1 MAEGIAYYIPPE
13 FRRMGKSA
21 MDLLSAIDPAQGI
34 MRGMAASGRAF
45 DTELPADERKAAAI
59 EAGVETLFPVGMI
72 GMGAA
77 AKQPA
82 KAVLM
87 DILTPTGAT
96 KDIAEDTL
104 ADPSRRKFLQ
114 GAAAA
119 VPVAA
124 VAPDVI
130 TDVVTKATKAGGRA
144 AINPLDMAMQNIR
157 ILRGQI
163 DEQYGIVNEVLDNPR
178 SSGMLPDEKVALD
191 DANAMIARTEQE
203 VIDEAY
209 EAMINMDPAE
219 FSQAIRGASDEALE
233 EIVSVQ
239 YDSIIGNQRLADDGP
254 NITAMAQ
261 EMQRRG
267 MHTAKDR
274 NGVSR
279 FPNAETFVM
288 DVTEPIVDSG
298 VDQGL
303 IIEKM
308 GVDYPAGLNM
318 TRQTPPDIQE
328 DITQLKLTELR
339 RQIEQADRVMR
350 IEGKSTKEIDDFKAQ
365 KRREMFEL
373 QNLPPD
379 MDDFYA
385 QGGAVEGVGSLS
397 RVARDMF
404 RGPRGIATL
413 SRFAEGGPAD
423 RKYTGFDDDRE
434 ALEALANVEYAADM
448 QKYLDPIARLGFDPD
463 VVKTTTGSTMY
474 PEDAYRKPSDTLTVD
489 TNFGAYAPEVQAHE
503 FRHRG
508 MYDILNLYISDPKR
522 FEAEFG
528 TPAAVYAQNILKDM
542 RGPQNQVYS
551 ESLAEFFE
559 QPSQFNYPRV
569 YYSETGEVIQSGDI
583 DAYREANPGVDTMAV
598 NRQQDGH
605 LTQFLDRNTQ
615 PLVEGYRE
623 FKETGVIPEV
633 GDVSSDKLR
642 QMYEGAEGM
651 QSAAEFLLERNPV
664 RGYSQGGAAIATEDE
679 LSNMRTK
686 VMNDYGFDPVSVAIE
701 EGVDPELLLRVMYTE
716 NKGRQ
721 GPRSEKGAIG
731 LMQLMPGTAEELGV
745 DPYDPEDNT
754 RGGARYL
761 AQMLARFESIPLAL
775 AAYNAG
781 PGNVTD
787 YGGIPPFAETQN
799 YVRQI
804 APALTG
810 ADIERQIEDT
820 SEAFVMSQ
828 PVAAEGE
835 YSPVPMLRPFN
846 LPTYTGSPGTSPI
859 PQLRPQEPEETP
871 QSIPSV
877 AGVIPGRRTNLY
889 EQYGG
894 IASLTNP

>member
-130 TDVVTKATKAGGRA
+130 TDVMTKATKAGGRA

-318 TRQTPPDIQE
+318 TRSTPPDIEE
-328 DITQLKLTELR
+328 DILNLKLTELR

-413 SRFAEGGPAD
+413 SRFATGGPAD
-423 RKYTGFDDDRE
+423 
-434 ALEALANVEYAADM
+434 M
-448 QKYLDPIARLGFDPD
+448 
-463 VVKTTTGSTMY
+463 S
-474 PEDAYRKPSDTLTVD
+474 
-489 TNFGAYAPEVQAHE
+489 
-503 FRHRG
+503 
-508 MYDILNLYISDPKR
+508 
-522 FEAEFG
+522 
-528 TPAAVYAQNILKDM
+528 
-542 RGPQNQVYS
+542 
-551 ESLAEFFE
+551 
-559 QPSQFNYPRV
+559 
-569 YYSETGEVIQSGDI
+569 
-583 DAYREANPGVDTMAV
+583 AYREALIASESSGDIGAENPSGAV
-598 NRQQDGH
+598 G
-605 LTQFLDRNTQ
+605 LTQAMPDTLEDFKDDTGLEFTPEEYANSRELQTQFQDWYEQKTINYIMDQGLDRYIGQTIKGV
-615 PLVEGYRE
+615 PITMSSMLGMAHLGGDYGMRK
-623 FKETGVIPEV
+623 FIETGGRYDPDDGYTKLSDYGRKFANMSIV
-633 GDVSSDKLR
+633 GQGSVGVEPSGEEIVMSMPVE
-642 QMYEGAEGM
+642 QE
-651 QSAAEFLLERNPV
+651 AEFTDP
-664 RGYSQGGAAIATEDE
+664 RGY
-679 LSNMRTK
+679 
-686 VMNDYGFDPVSVAIE
+686 
-701 EGVDPELLLRVMYTE
+701 
-716 NKGRQ
+716 
-721 GPRSEKGAIG
+721 
-731 LMQLMPGTAEELGV
+731 
-745 DPYDPEDNT
+745 
-754 RGGARYL
+754 
-761 AQMLARFESIPLAL
+761 
-775 AAYNAG
+775 
-781 PGNVTD
+781 
-787 YGGIPPFAETQN
+787 
-799 YVRQI
+799 
-804 APALTG
+804 
-810 ADIERQIEDT
+810 
-820 SEAFVMSQ
+820 
-828 PVAAEGE
+828 
-835 YSPVPMLRPFN
+835 
-846 LPTYTGSPGTSPI
+846 SPI
-859 PQLRPQEPEETP
+859 PQLRPQYMPTEPMPRPRLRPTDEEETP
-871 QSIPSV
+871 QGIPSV

>member
-130 TDVVTKATKAGGRA
+130 TDVMTSATKAGGRA
-144 AINPLDMAMQNIR
+144 AINPLDMALKNLKV
-157 ILRGQI
+157 LRGQM
-163 DEQYGIVNEVLDNPR
+163 DEQYQILDELE
-178 SSGMLPDEKVALD
+178 GMGVGAERNADL
-191 DANAMIARTEQE
+191 ANAANKSIQTAEMEMVDVAR
-203 VIDEAY
+203 EAI
-209 EAMINMDPAE
+209 EDADPAV
-219 FSQAIRGASDEALE
+219 FSQASDEAIE
-233 EIVSVQ
+233 EIIGMQ
-239 YDSIIGNQRLADDGP
+239 YESIYSNQAIVPEHP
-254 NITAMAQ
+254 NYEIIAK
-261 EMQRRG
+261 EIKRRG
-267 MHTAKDR
+267 MDTAKDR
-274 NGVSR
+274 NGVDR
-279 FPNAETFVM
+279 FPNARVFA
-288 DVTEPIVDSG
+288 DDIFEPTDLNDIILPKRSVDDDLLDSAG
-298 VDQGL
+298 VL
-303 IIEKM
+303 R
-308 GVDYPAGLNM
+308 DYGNLNM
-318 TRQTPPDIQE
+318 ARQTPPDIEE
-328 DITQLKLTELR
+328 DILELKLTELR
-339 RQIEQADRVMR
+339 REIANADRVMR
-350 IEGKSTKEIDDFKAQ
+350 IDGKSTKEIDEFKAQ

-385 QGGAVEGVGSLS
+385 KGGAVEGVGSLS

-413 SRFAEGGPAD
+413 SRFAEGG
-423 RKYTGFDDDRE
+423 
-434 ALEALANVEYAADM
+434 
-448 QKYLDPIARLGFDPD
+448 
-463 VVKTTTGSTMY
+463 
-474 PEDAYRKPSDTLTVD
+474 
-489 TNFGAYAPEVQAHE
+489 
-503 FRHRG
+503 
-508 MYDILNLYISDPKR
+508 
-522 FEAEFG
+522 
-528 TPAAVYAQNILKDM
+528 
-542 RGPQNQVYS
+542 
-551 ESLAEFFE
+551 
-559 QPSQFNYPRV
+559 
-569 YYSETGEVIQSGDI
+569 
-583 DAYREANPGVDTMAV
+583 
-598 NRQQDGH
+598 
-605 LTQFLDRNTQ
+605 
-615 PLVEGYRE
+615 
-623 FKETGVIPEV
+623 
-633 GDVSSDKLR
+633 
-642 QMYEGAEGM
+642 
-651 QSAAEFLLERNPV
+651 
-664 RGYSQGGAAIATEDE
+664 AAIATEDE
-679 LSNMRTK
+679 LSDMRTK
-686 VMNDYGFDPVSVAIE
+686 VMDDYGFDPVSIAIE
-701 EGVDPELLLRVMYTE
+701 EGIDPELLLRVMYTE

-745 DPYDPEDNT
+745 DPNDPEQNT

-761 AQMLARFESIPLAL
+761 KQMLARFESIPLAL

-846 LPTYTGSPGTSPI
+846 LPTYVGSPGSSPI

-871 QSIPSV
+871 QGIPSV

-894 IASLTNP
+894 IANLTNP

>member
-130 TDVVTKATKAGGRA
+130 TDVVTKATKAGGKA
-144 AINPLDMAMQNIR
+144 AINPLEMAVANIKE
-157 ILRGQI
+157 LRRQI
-163 DEQYGIVNEVLDNPR
+163 DEGYAIVNEVLDNPR
-178 SSGMLPDEKVALD
+178 SSGPLPDEVAAMD
-191 DANAMIARTEQE
+191 DANKTIQTAEFEI
-203 VIDEAY
+203 IDEAFD
-209 EAMINMDPAE
+209 AIIGMKPDE
-219 FSQAIRGASDEALE
+219 FSEAVRNLPDDALE
-233 EIVSVQ
+233 TLIEPQ
-239 YDSIIGNQRLADDGP
+239 YDSIAGNQRLVDDGE
-254 NITAMAQ
+254 NSVRLA
-261 EMQRRG
+261 EEVKRRG
-267 MHTAKDR
+267 MHLAKDK
-274 NGVSR
+274 NGIDR
-279 FPNAETFVM
+279 FPNARAYFEDFEDPVSARESLM
-288 DVTEPIVDSG
+288 NYRNPLVDDVGS
-298 VDQGL
+298 
-303 IIEKM
+303 
-308 GVDYPAGLNM
+308 LNM

-413 SRFAEGGPAD
+413 SRFAQGGKAESKQSFNEMMSSLQNDLSEMSSSEFESAYGQSKSEARDTLDMLIVQRYHGPSYEDGIPSAYRTERD
-423 RKYTGFDDDRE
+423 AQLAQERMMGEIPPEPTISETTGMVGVDEDG
-434 ALEALANVEYAADM
+434 NIVEY
-448 QKYLDPIARLGFDPD
+448 G
-463 VVKTTTGSTMY
+463 TS
-474 PEDAYRKPSDTLTVD
+474 
-489 TNFGAYAPEVQAHE
+489 
-503 FRHRG
+503 
-508 MYDILNLYISDPKR
+508 YDI
-522 FEAEFG
+522 AEF
-528 TPAAVYAQNILKDM
+528 
-542 RGPQNQVYS
+542 
-551 ESLAEFFE
+551 AE
-559 QPSQFNYPRV
+559 
-569 YYSETGEVIQSGDI
+569 
-583 DAYREANPGVDTMAV
+583 
-598 NRQQDGH
+598 
-605 LTQFLDRNTQ
+605 
-615 PLVEGYRE
+615 
-623 FKETGVIPEV
+623 
-633 GDVSSDKLR
+633 
-642 QMYEGAEGM
+642 
-651 QSAAEFLLERNPV
+651 
-664 RGYSQGGAAIATEDE
+664 GGAAIATEDE

-686 VMNDYGFDPVSVAIE
+686 VMEDYGFDPVSVAIE

-871 QSIPSV
+871 QGIPSV
-877 AGVIPGRRTNLY
+877 AGVIPGRRTNLF

>member
-413 SRFAEGGPAD
+413 SRFATGGPAD
-423 RKYTGFDDDRE
+423 
-434 ALEALANVEYAADM
+434 M
-448 QKYLDPIARLGFDPD
+448 
-463 VVKTTTGSTMY
+463 S
-474 PEDAYRKPSDTLTVD
+474 
-489 TNFGAYAPEVQAHE
+489 
-503 FRHRG
+503 
-508 MYDILNLYISDPKR
+508 
-522 FEAEFG
+522 
-528 TPAAVYAQNILKDM
+528 
-542 RGPQNQVYS
+542 
-551 ESLAEFFE
+551 
-559 QPSQFNYPRV
+559 
-569 YYSETGEVIQSGDI
+569 
-583 DAYREANPGVDTMAV
+583 AYREALIASESSGDVGAENPSGAV
-598 NRQQDGH
+598 G
-605 LTQFLDRNTQ
+605 LTQAMPDTLEDFKDETGLEFTPEEYANSRELQTQFQDWYEQKTINYIMDQGLDRYIGQTIKGV
-615 PLVEGYRE
+615 PITMSSMLGMAHLGGDYGMRK
-623 FKETGVIPEV
+623 FIETGGRYDPDDGYTKLSDYGRKFANMSIMGQGSV
-633 GDVSSDKLR
+633 GVEPS
-642 QMYEGAEGM
+642 AEEIVM
-651 QSAAEFLLERNPV
+651 SMPVEQEAEF
-664 RGYSQGGAAIATEDE
+664 TD
-679 LSNMRTK
+679 
-686 VMNDYGFDPVSVAIE
+686 
-701 EGVDPELLLRVMYTE
+701 
-716 NKGRQ
+716 
-721 GPRSEKGAIG
+721 PRS
-731 LMQLMPGTAEELGV
+731 
-745 DPYDPEDNT
+745 Y
-754 RGGARYL
+754 
-761 AQMLARFESIPLAL
+761 
-775 AAYNAG
+775 
-781 PGNVTD
+781 
-787 YGGIPPFAETQN
+787 
-799 YVRQI
+799 
-804 APALTG
+804 
-810 ADIERQIEDT
+810 
-820 SEAFVMSQ
+820 
-828 PVAAEGE
+828 
-835 YSPVPMLRPFN
+835 
-846 LPTYTGSPGTSPI
+846 SPI
-859 PQLRPQEPEETP
+859 PELRPQYMPTEPMPRPRLRPTDDEETP

>member
-1 MAEGIAYYIPPE
+1 MADGRGISYYIPPE
-13 FRRMGKSA
+13 FRRMGQSA

-45 DTELPADERKAAAI
+45 DSDLPADERRAAAI

-130 TDVVTKATKAGGRA
+130 TDVMTKATKAGGRA
-144 AINPLDMAMQNIR
+144 AINPLDMAMANIKE
-157 ILRGQI
+157 LRRQI
-163 DEQYGIVNEVLDNPR
+163 DEGYAIVNEVLDNPR
-178 SSGMLPDEKVALD
+178 SSGPLPDEVAAMD
-191 DANAMIARTEQE
+191 DANKTIQTAEFEI
-203 VIDEAY
+203 IDEAFD
-209 EAMINMDPAE
+209 AIIGMKPDE
-219 FSQAIRGASDEALE
+219 FSEAVRTASDDALE
-233 EIVSVQ
+233 AIIEPQ
-239 YDSIIGNQRLADDGP
+239 YESIMGNQSLVDDGE
-254 NITAMAQ
+254 NSVTLAQ
-261 EMQRRG
+261 EVHRRG
-267 MHTAKDR
+267 MHLAKDE
-274 NGVSR
+274 NGIDR
-279 FPNAETFVM
+279 FPNARAYAEDFY
-288 DVTEPIVDSG
+288 DAVDGLDTNIILPKTNVDDGLLDSIG
-298 VDQGL
+298 VYRDDGN
-303 IIEKM
+303 
-308 GVDYPAGLNM
+308 LNM
-318 TRQTPPDIQE
+318 ARQTPPDIEE
-328 DITQLKLTELR
+328 DILQLKLTELR

-350 IEGKSTKEIDDFKAQ
+350 ADGKTTKEIDEFKAQ

-385 QGGAVEGVGSLS
+385 KGGLVSGVGSLN
-397 RVARDMF
+397 RRARDMF

-413 SRFAEGGPAD
+413 SRFAQGGKAESKQSFNEMMSSLQNDLSEMSSSEFESAYGQSKSEARDTLDMLIVQRYHGPSYEDGIPSAYRTERD
-423 RKYTGFDDDRE
+423 AQLAQERMMGEIPPEPTISETTGMVGVDEDG
-434 ALEALANVEYAADM
+434 NIVEY
-448 QKYLDPIARLGFDPD
+448 G
-463 VVKTTTGSTMY
+463 TS
-474 PEDAYRKPSDTLTVD
+474 
-489 TNFGAYAPEVQAHE
+489 
-503 FRHRG
+503 
-508 MYDILNLYISDPKR
+508 YDI
-522 FEAEFG
+522 AEF
-528 TPAAVYAQNILKDM
+528 
-542 RGPQNQVYS
+542 
-551 ESLAEFFE
+551 AE
-559 QPSQFNYPRV
+559 
-569 YYSETGEVIQSGDI
+569 
-583 DAYREANPGVDTMAV
+583 
-598 NRQQDGH
+598 
-605 LTQFLDRNTQ
+605 
-615 PLVEGYRE
+615 
-623 FKETGVIPEV
+623 
-633 GDVSSDKLR
+633 
-642 QMYEGAEGM
+642 
-651 QSAAEFLLERNPV
+651 
-664 RGYSQGGAAIATEDE
+664 GGAAIATEDE

-686 VMNDYGFDPVSVAIE
+686 VMEDYGFDPVSVAIE

-871 QSIPSV
+871 QGIPSV
-877 AGVIPGRRTNLY
+877 AGVIPGRRTNLF
-889 EQYGG
+889 EKYGG

>member
-731 LMQLMPGTAEELGV
+731 LMQLMPGTAKELGV
-745 DPYDPEDNT
+745 DPNDPEDNT

>member
-45 DTELPADERKAAAI
+45 DSELPADERKAAAI
-59 EAGVETLFPVGMI
+59 EAGVETLFPIGMI

-130 TDVVTKATKAGGRA
+130 TDVMTKATKAGARA

-163 DEQYGIVNEVLDNPR
+163 DEQYGIVDEVLDNPR
-178 SSGMLPDEKVALD
+178 SSGMLPGERVAID
-191 DANAMIARTEQE
+191 DANAMIMRTEQE
-203 VIDEAY
+203 IIDEAY
-209 EAMINMDPAE
+209 DAMISMDPAD
-219 FSQAIRGASDEALE
+219 FSKAIREASDEALE

-239 YDSIIGNQRLADDGP
+239 YDSIAGNQRLADDGP

-308 GVDYPAGLNM
+308 GVDFPAGEPYSKSILNM
-318 TRQTPPDIQE
+318 TRQTPPDIEE
-328 DITQLKLTELR
+328 DILELKLTELR
-339 RQIEQADRVMR
+339 REIANADRVMR
-350 IEGKSTKEIDDFKAQ
+350 IDGKSTKEIDEFKAQ

-385 QGGAVEGVGSLS
+385 KGGAVEGVGSLS

-413 SRFAEGGPAD
+413 SRFAQGGKAESKQSFNEMMSSLQNDLSGMSSSEFESAYGQSKSQARDTLDMLIVQRYHGASYEDGIPSAYRTERD
-423 RKYTGFDDDRE
+423 AQLAQERMIGEAPPEPVMSETTGMVGVDE
-434 ALEALANVEYAADM
+434 NGNIVEY
-448 QKYLDPIARLGFDPD
+448 G
-463 VVKTTTGSTMY
+463 TS
-474 PEDAYRKPSDTLTVD
+474 
-489 TNFGAYAPEVQAHE
+489 
-503 FRHRG
+503 
-508 MYDILNLYISDPKR
+508 YDI
-522 FEAEFG
+522 AEF
-528 TPAAVYAQNILKDM
+528 
-542 RGPQNQVYS
+542 
-551 ESLAEFFE
+551 
-559 QPSQFNYPRV
+559 
-569 YYSETGEVIQSGDI
+569 
-583 DAYREANPGVDTMAV
+583 
-598 NRQQDGH
+598 
-605 LTQFLDRNTQ
+605 
-615 PLVEGYRE
+615 
-623 FKETGVIPEV
+623 
-633 GDVSSDKLR
+633 
-642 QMYEGAEGM
+642 
-651 QSAAEFLLERNPV
+651 
-664 RGYSQGGAAIATEDE
+664 SQGGAADMSAYREALIASESSGDVGAENPSGAVGLTQAMPDTLEDFKDE
-679 LSNMRTK
+679 TGLEFTPEQYANSRDLQTQFQDWYEQKTINYIMDQGLDRYIGETIK
-686 VMNDYGFDPVSVAIE
+686 GVPITMSSMLGMAHLGGDYGMRKFLE
-701 EGVDPELLLRVMYTE
+701 TG
-716 NKGRQ
+716 GR
-721 GPRSEKGAIG
+721 
-731 LMQLMPGTAEELGV
+731 
-745 DPYDPEDNT
+745 YDPDDGYT
-754 RGGARYL
+754 KL
-761 AQMLARFESIPLAL
+761 S
-775 AAYNAG
+775 
-781 PGNVTD
+781 D
-787 YGGIPPFAETQN
+787 YGRKFANMSIVGQGGVGVEPSGEE
-799 YVRQI
+799 I
-804 APALTG
+804 
-810 ADIERQIEDT
+810 
-820 SEAFVMSQ
+820 VMSM
-828 PVAAEGE
+828 PVEQEAEFTDPRG
-835 YSPVPMLRPFN
+835 Y
-846 LPTYTGSPGTSPI
+846 SPI
-859 PQLRPQEPEETP
+859 PQLRPQYMPTEPMPRPRLRPTDEEETP
-871 QSIPSV
+871 QGIPSV
-877 AGVIPGRRTNLY
+877 AGVIPGRRTNLF

-894 IASLTNP
+894 IANLTNP

>member
-413 SRFAEGGPAD
+413 SRFATGGPAD
-423 RKYTGFDDDRE
+423 
-434 ALEALANVEYAADM
+434 M
-448 QKYLDPIARLGFDPD
+448 
-463 VVKTTTGSTMY
+463 S
-474 PEDAYRKPSDTLTVD
+474 
-489 TNFGAYAPEVQAHE
+489 
-503 FRHRG
+503 
-508 MYDILNLYISDPKR
+508 
-522 FEAEFG
+522 
-528 TPAAVYAQNILKDM
+528 
-542 RGPQNQVYS
+542 
-551 ESLAEFFE
+551 
-559 QPSQFNYPRV
+559 
-569 YYSETGEVIQSGDI
+569 
-583 DAYREANPGVDTMAV
+583 AYREALIASESSGDVGAENPSGAV
-598 NRQQDGH
+598 G
-605 LTQFLDRNTQ
+605 LTQAMPDTLEDFKDETGLEFTPEEYANSRELQTQFQDWYEQKTINYIMDQGLDRYIGQTIKGV
-615 PLVEGYRE
+615 PITMSSMLGMAHLGGDYGMRK
-623 FKETGVIPEV
+623 FIETGGRYDPDDGYTKLSDYGRKFANMSIV
-633 GDVSSDKLR
+633 GQGGVGVEPTGEEIVMSMPVE
-642 QMYEGAEGM
+642 QE
-651 QSAAEFLLERNPV
+651 AEF
-664 RGYSQGGAAIATEDE
+664 TD
-679 LSNMRTK
+679 T
-686 VMNDYGFDPVSVAIE
+686 
-701 EGVDPELLLRVMYTE
+701 
-716 NKGRQ
+716 
-721 GPRSEKGAIG
+721 RS
-731 LMQLMPGTAEELGV
+731 
-745 DPYDPEDNT
+745 Y
-754 RGGARYL
+754 
-761 AQMLARFESIPLAL
+761 
-775 AAYNAG
+775 
-781 PGNVTD
+781 
-787 YGGIPPFAETQN
+787 
-799 YVRQI
+799 
-804 APALTG
+804 
-810 ADIERQIEDT
+810 
-820 SEAFVMSQ
+820 
-828 PVAAEGE
+828 
-835 YSPVPMLRPFN
+835 
-846 LPTYTGSPGTSPI
+846 SPI
-859 PQLRPQEPEETP
+859 PQLRPQYMPTKPMPRPRLRPTDEEETP
-871 QSIPSV
+871 QGIPSV
-877 AGVIPGRRTNLY
+877 AGVIPGRRTNLF
-889 EQYGG
+889 EKYGG
-894 IASLTNP
+894 IASLANP

>member
-45 DTELPADERKAAAI
+45 DSELPADERKAAAI

-130 TDVVTKATKAGGRA
+130 TDVMTKATKAGARA

-163 DEQYGIVNEVLDNPR
+163 DEQYGIVDEVLDNPR
-178 SSGMLPDEKVALD
+178 SSGMLPGERVAID
-191 DANAMIARTEQE
+191 DANAMIMRTEQE
-203 VIDEAY
+203 IIDEAY
-209 EAMINMDPAE
+209 EAMINMDPAD

-239 YDSIIGNQRLADDGP
+239 YDSIAGNQRLANDGP
-254 NITAMAQ
+254 NITAMAE

-318 TRQTPPDIQE
+318 TRQTPPDIEE
-328 DITQLKLTELR
+328 DILELKLTELR
-339 RQIEQADRVMR
+339 REIANADRVMR
-350 IEGKSTKEIDDFKAQ
+350 IDGKSTKEIDEFKAQ

-385 QGGAVEGVGSLS
+385 KGGAVEGVGSLS

-413 SRFAEGGPAD
+413 SRFATGGKAESKQSFNEMMSSLQNDLSDMSSSEFESAYGQSKSQARNTLDMLIAQRYHGASYEDGIPSAYRIERD
-423 RKYTGFDDDRE
+423 AQLAQERMMGE
-434 ALEALANVEYAADM
+434 APPEPVISETSGMIGVDEDGNLVEYGTS
-448 QKYLDPIARLGFDPD
+448 YD
-463 VVKTTTGSTMY
+463 V
-474 PEDAYRKPSDTLTVD
+474 
-489 TNFGAYAPEVQAHE
+489 
-503 FRHRG
+503 
-508 MYDILNLYISDPKR
+508 
-522 FEAEFG
+522 AEFSQG
-528 TPAAVYAQNILKDM
+528 GDVDM
-542 RGPQNQVYS
+542 S
-551 ESLAEFFE
+551 
-559 QPSQFNYPRV
+559 
-569 YYSETGEVIQSGDI
+569 
-583 DAYREANPGVDTMAV
+583 AYREALIASESSGDVGAENPSGAV
-598 NRQQDGH
+598 G
-605 LTQFLDRNTQ
+605 LTQAMPDTLEDFKDDTGLEFTPEQYANSRELQTQFQDWYEQKTINYIMDQGLDRYIGQTIKGV
-615 PLVEGYRE
+615 PITMSSMLGMAHLGGDYGMRK
-623 FKETGVIPEV
+623 FLETGGRYDPDDGYTKLSDYGRKFANMSIV
-633 GDVSSDKLR
+633 GQGSVGVEPSGEEIVKSMPVE
-642 QMYEGAEGM
+642 QE
-651 QSAAEFLLERNPV
+651 AEFTDP
-664 RGYSQGGAAIATEDE
+664 RGY
-679 LSNMRTK
+679 
-686 VMNDYGFDPVSVAIE
+686 
-701 EGVDPELLLRVMYTE
+701 
-716 NKGRQ
+716 
-721 GPRSEKGAIG
+721 
-731 LMQLMPGTAEELGV
+731 
-745 DPYDPEDNT
+745 
-754 RGGARYL
+754 
-761 AQMLARFESIPLAL
+761 
-775 AAYNAG
+775 
-781 PGNVTD
+781 
-787 YGGIPPFAETQN
+787 
-799 YVRQI
+799 
-804 APALTG
+804 
-810 ADIERQIEDT
+810 
-820 SEAFVMSQ
+820 
-828 PVAAEGE
+828 
-835 YSPVPMLRPFN
+835 
-846 LPTYTGSPGTSPI
+846 SPI
-859 PQLRPQEPEETP
+859 PQLRPQYMPTEPMPRPRLRPTDEEETP
-871 QSIPSV
+871 QGIPSV